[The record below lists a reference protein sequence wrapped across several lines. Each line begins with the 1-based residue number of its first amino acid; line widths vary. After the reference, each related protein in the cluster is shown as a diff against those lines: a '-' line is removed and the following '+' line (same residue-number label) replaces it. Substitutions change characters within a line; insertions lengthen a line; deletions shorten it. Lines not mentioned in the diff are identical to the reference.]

1 MADSIDESSIESDLM
16 MDETLDMMSLILRG
30 NREFYAV
37 LPHTREGR
45 SQLMALHQRNTATML
60 EILRSQVTA
69 RNRNVVT
76 VTLTTAQ
83 NGTTSWLDSAVPI
96 TPSAAEVAAGT
107 NRNMIMTEAT
117 VCSICQDMV
126 TSATRLTNCGHC
138 FHGACIDEWFTQ
150 SPRCP
155 MCRND
160 IRERQAN

>member
-1 MADSIDESSIESDLM
+1 MEESIDESSMESDVM
-16 MDETLDMMSLILRG
+16 MDETLDMMALILRG

-37 LPHTREGR
+37 LPHARESR
-45 SQLMALHQRNTATML
+45 SQLMALHQRNNATML

-83 NGTTSWLDSAVPI
+83 NGSTTWLDSAVPI
-96 TPSAAEVAAGT
+96 TPSTAQVAAGT
-107 NRNMIMTEAT
+107 ARNAVMTDAT

-138 FHGACIDEWFTQ
+138 FHAACIDEWFTQ

-160 IRERQAN
+160 IRERPAQ